1 MTIPA
6 TFLSYFAYFFCGLGL
21 IALFMVVYEWITPY
35 AELRLIR
42 EGNMA
47 AALSFG
53 GALFGFVLTLASSAL
68 HTHNIREFVLWAV
81 VAATLQVLVYL
92 VACLFIRQ
100 VKHHIENG
108 NSAVGLALFFASVAV
123 GVLNAAALS

>member
-6 TFLSYFAYFFCGLGL
+6 TFLTYLAYFFSGLGL
-21 IALFMVVYEWITPY
+21 IAVFMVVYEWITPY
-35 AELRLIR
+35 AELKLIR

-53 GALFGFVLTLASSAL
+53 GALFGFVLALASSAL
-68 HTHNIREFVLWAV
+68 HTNNIPQFVLWGV
-81 VAATLQVLVYL
+81 LAASLQVVVFLL
-92 VACLFIRQ
+92 ACLLIRQ

-108 NSAVGLALFFASVAV
+108 NVAVALALFFASVAV
-123 GVLNAAALS
+123 GLLNAAALS